1 MAYDNRQRQ
10 EAARSTRARVL
21 EAAMTAFLDRG
32 FAATTIREVAQVAG
46 VSQETIYKT
55 FGTKAALLKSVYDV
69 ALAGDDEDVA
79 MGDRP
84 EVMAVREATSPAAAA
99 TTYAQLA
106 NLIAGRIDPLLRV
119 LLGARGTDDALGEFA
134 RTTELERLVGTG
146 FYVRHWAGRGWLRD
160 DIAIDEA
167 IDAVWALNSP
177 QPRWLLLDHGWSEE
191 HYTAWLADLIHHTI
205 FAAR

>member
-1 MAYDNRQRQ
+1 MPYDNRQRRD
-10 EAARSTRARVL
+10 AARSTRASII
-21 EAAMTAFLDRG
+21 EAAKASFIDRG
-32 FAATTIREVAQVAG
+32 FGGTTIRQVAEDAG

-55 FGTKAALLKSVYDV
+55 FGGKAALLKSVYDV

-79 MGDRP
+79 MSARP
-84 EVMAVREATSPAAAA
+84 EVMAVREATTPAAAA

-134 RTTELERLVGTG
+134 RTTEQERLIGSG

-160 DIAIDEA
+160 DITINEA
-167 IDAVWALNSP
+167 TEAVWALNSP

-191 HYTAWLADLIHHTI
+191 RYTLWLADLIHHAI
-205 FAAR
+205 FKDR